1 MGGSIALGLDR
12 KTSDGDVQVLATAA
26 HAESLRKFED
36 TSVQTSTDNRSA
48 TQWGDIIIL
57 GVKPYMVEEIL
68 DEISTC
74 LEGKILV
81 SLAAGIL
88 PGTLLEKGGRA
99 RGIFTAIPNLA
110 AEVGESMT
118 FILKDKGGEEEV
130 KTVVDLFE
138 KVGKVQLANEKKLKA
153 GTMVASC
160 GTAFAMRYIRAS
172 MLGGVQLGLKPKEAL
187 EAAVQTVLGAAKL
200 LEERGTNPEEEIDR
214 VTTPGGITIKGLTAM
229 EKAGFSSSVIEG
241 LLAWK

>member
-1 MGGSIALGLDR
+1 
-12 KTSDGDVQVLATAA
+12 
-26 HAESLRKFED
+26 
-36 TSVQTSTDNRSA
+36 
-48 TQWGDIIIL
+48 
-57 GVKPYMVEEIL
+57 MVEEIL

-200 LEERGTNPEEEIDR
+200 QLETGKAPGELKDA
-214 VTTPGGITIKGLTAM
+214 VCSPGGSTIKGVMALEKNGYRAACIAAIQAAM
-229 EKAGFSSSVIEG
+229 DKS
-241 LLAWK
+241 K